1 MLWPETVIF
10 WGAGATASLGFPT
23 TFQMGEC
30 IHNLVNKQECK
41 TLDGI
46 HKELSIFLDAVDS
59 QNPTEITDDQIKKVR
74 SLYEGGSLPDKK
86 EPLLIAEWRR
96 HYDWF
101 ALKRI
106 AEKIMPDEENTD
118 FASYFNYLYNII
130 DESLDYQTGVS
141 VEYEGRPLVLSGSR
155 LKNARTLLDA
165 LQLWMISCAY
175 HNALKNK
182 KDIVEKYI
190 SFVGILGDLMREE
203 GRFLNNLDNINFDS
217 REFYLFSYAL
227 VSMNYEPLLLWLLF
241 NAHKNLN
248 EQESL
253 CVTSR
258 NRYLKLFNDFSLF
271 FGMKPIKKKDG
282 NEPEF
287 QIWYPMNEP
296 AAQRINSYDEANR
309 IMRIGKFYYPHGS
322 LTFRKCPNCGKL
334 NIKFGNKW
342 EYLSESLFFNFPFPT
357 ELNKNNIEDN
367 ETGQCDAF
375 KCLFCGEMTYTYDL
389 AYVTQSS
396 FKQKPPSFL
405 AEMQDDMKV
414 CVENCKHIVL
424 MGYGLPPDDVFWRS
438 VMMAKGKGS
447 TFCTVVD
454 KFKCDKQWIYGKEL
468 RKCKSRAVESV
479 VSIFGENNVRAF
491 SGGIPEV
498 WEGGKEAVK
507 KLLYPSEFFSVEFPY
522 FLKKRIKTDK
532 KI

>member
-46 HKELSIFLDAVDS
+46 HKELSIFLDAVCS
-59 QNPTEITDDQIKKVR
+59 QDPAEITDDQIKKVR
-74 SLYEGGSLPDKK
+74 SLYEGRLPDKK
-86 EPLLIAEWRR
+86 VPLLIAEWRR

-101 ALKRI
+101 ALKEI
-106 AEKIMPDEENTD
+106 AKKIMPREGNGD

-130 DESLDYQTGVS
+130 DESLGYQTGVTIKCG
-141 VEYEGRPLVLSGSR
+141 EKDLVLSGSR
-155 LKNARTLLDA
+155 LKNARSLLDA
-165 LQLWMISCAY
+165 LQLWMMACAY
-175 HNALKNK
+175 HEVLKEK
-182 KDIVEKYI
+182 SDLFEKYI
-190 SFVGILGDLMREE
+190 SFVEILGDLMREE
-203 GRFLNNLDNINFDS
+203 GRFLNDLSKINFTS
-217 REFYLFSYAL
+217 REFYLFSYAIIA
-227 VSMNYEPLLLWLLF
+227 MNYEPLLLWLLF

-248 EQESL
+248 DQESL
-253 CVTSR
+253 CVTKH

-271 FGMKPIKKKDG
+271 FGMKPIKKNGDNK
-282 NEPEF
+282 PEN

-296 AAQRINSYDEANR
+296 AAQRINSYNEANR
-309 IMRIGKFYYPHGS
+309 IMRVGKFYYPHGS
-322 LTFRKCPNCGKL
+322 LSFRKCPNCGKL
-334 NIKFGNKW
+334 NIKLGNKW
-342 EYLSESLFFNFPFPT
+342 EYFSDSLFFNFPFPT
-357 ELNKNNIEDN
+357 KLNKNDIEDN

-414 CVENCKHIVL
+414 CLENCKNIIL
-424 MGYGLPPDDVFWRS
+424 MGYSLPPDDVFWRS

-454 KFKCDKQWIYGKEL
+454 KFECDKQWVYGKEL

-498 WEGGKEAVK
+498 WKGGKEAVK
-507 KLLYPSEFFSVEFPY
+507 KLLYPSEIFPDEFPY
-522 FLKKRIKTDK
+522 CLEKRYQNR
-532 KI
+532 